1 MTIQKPTGLIRTID
15 AMILL
20 YAVSIYILSYH
31 ESTNGISKAIAFGL
45 MGLLA
50 LYVLADNCK
59 MVFSYYSLGLLLFVL
74 LCYFSRIWA
83 LNAAFTYEKT
93 STMLQ
98 LFLLTTLLYHYLYRE
113 KKGDFFIMTICIAG
127 TSFAVY
133 TIFYYGVADYFSG
146 LLQGVRMGAEITNVN
161 TIGMA
166 TLSSLIISFWY
177 VLYRKKKWC
186 VIPLIISGITA
197 LGSGSRKV
205 IFSLAVSILLMVFL
219 RGNYKRKLQTF
230 LQSIAALG
238 VLYLILQLPIFST
251 LLDSVEEMLNGVL
264 GTGETDTSTAVRMDM
279 LRAGMAS
286 FRENPILGIGIGNA
300 AIINKLATGRQT
312 YLHNNYVELLAS
324 VGLVGTILFYSVY
337 AWPLPSLLRQ
347 TSQRRS
353 ESILALTLLLVDLVI
368 QFGQVTYYLKNVH
381 LQIILYFLI
390 ANTAGEPSPAPQIRR
405 KRILISGLSV
415 RRRRFSPQRTVNAE
429 IAQDSNA
436 TSRA

>member
-1 MTIQKPTGLIRTID
+1 MTTRIPKGLTQIID
-15 AMILL
+15 AVLLL

-31 ESTNGISKAIAFGL
+31 ESTNGISKALAFGL

-50 LYVLADNCK
+50 LYVLFDNCK
-59 MVFSYYSLGLLLFVL
+59 MVFSFYSLGLGLFVL
-74 LCYFSRIWA
+74 LCFFSRTWA
-83 LNAAFTYEKT
+83 LNASFTYEKT
-93 STMLQ
+93 STILQ
-98 LFLLTTLLYHYLYRE
+98 LLILTTLLYNYLYRE
-113 KKGDFFIMTICIAG
+113 KKGEYLTLVICIAG

-133 TIFYYGVADYFSG
+133 TIFYYGVSDYFSG

-177 VLYRKKKWC
+177 VLYRKRKWWL
-186 VIPLIISGITA
+186 VAMVVSAITA

-264 GTGETDTSTAVRMDM
+264 GTGETDSSTAVRMQM
-279 LRAGMAS
+279 VQAGLES
-286 FRENPILGIGIGNA
+286 FKENPVFGIGIGNA

-312 YLHNNYVELLAS
+312 YLHNNYVELLAD
-324 VGLVGTILFYSVY
+324 VGLVGTILFYSIY
-337 AWPLPSLLRQ
+337 AFPLPALLRQ

-368 QFGQVTYYLKNVH
+368 QFGQVTYHLKNIH
-381 LQIILYFLI
+381 LQILLYFLI
-390 ANTAGEPSPAPQIRR
+390 ANTAGDPAPAPKPRR
-405 KRILISGLSV
+405 KRFLISGLSV
-415 RRRRFSPQRTVNAE
+415 RRRSVGAALQQRAAQNDNA
-429 IAQDSNA
+429 S
-436 TSRA
+436 SRA